1 MVGIEIAHCTA
12 AIDAVLAAYY
22 DFLEATVDEAV
33 RLVPSYGK
41 SDTLGLDA
49 IPEITIVEVLEAYD
63 PHAVII
69 TEERGGGERF
79 RMFTREDDPRTFRT
93 FYLSDPMDRSIQF
106 AEFLRGV
113 DQKGEKLG
121 AVLRRPEARARWER
135 EYGAPAAITGA
146 SSAVTGV
153 RRGVPIFSVMVNYC
167 TQQLFV
173 ACSAG
178 VYVVDLPDT
187 LPDVDLGYVRAQGTP
202 VLFRAVG
209 RNRHTEMRRFV
220 TYLGKRGY
228 KENFLDSGL
237 MSEQEMAQHLHYG
250 LPGGPLRIFYLST
263 LQPEGVPIGFIVS
276 NGEKIG
282 EWIHWLSFLRFARM
296 SEGQREAALQT
307 FEIYQDRPWTKDGI
321 LMATSPPYSVFREVR
336 ESGGK
341 VVIDVRRFSDF
352 ENPSKLRST
361 LLVTPRGN
369 QWAARVVKQHGYRPI
384 VFSGD

>member
-1 MVGIEIAHCTA
+1 MFGIEVAHCNA
-12 AIDAVLAAYY
+12 AIGAVLAAYY
-22 DFLEATVDEAV
+22 NFLEATVDEAIRPV
-33 RLVPSYGK
+33 VSYGK

-79 RMFTREDDPRTFRT
+79 RMFTREDDPRAFRT
-93 FYLSDPMDRSIQF
+93 FYISDPMDRSIQF

-113 DQKGEKLG
+113 EQKDEKLG
-121 AVLRRPEARARWER
+121 AVLRHPEARTRWEQ

-146 SSAVTGV
+146 SSAITGV

-178 VYVVDLPDT
+178 IYAVDLPDT
-187 LPDVDLGYVRAQGTP
+187 PPDADLGYVRVQGTP
-202 VLFRAVG
+202 VLFRAIG
-209 RNRHTEMRRFV
+209 RNRHAEARRFV

-228 KENFLDSGL
+228 RENFLDSGL
-237 MSEQEMAQHLHYG
+237 IQEQEMTQYLHYG
-250 LPGGPLRIFYLST
+250 LPGGPMRIFYLSS
-263 LQPEGVPIGFIVS
+263 LQPEAVPIGCIIS

-282 EWIHWLSFLRFARM
+282 EWIHWLSFLRFVRT
-296 SEGQREAALQT
+296 SEDRREGALQA
-307 FEIYQDRPWTKDGI
+307 FEVYQDRPWTKDGI

-352 ENPSKLRST
+352 DNPSKLRST
-361 LLVTPRGN
+361 LLVTPCGN
-369 QWAARVVKQHGYRPI
+369 QWATRVVKQHGYRSV
-384 VFSGD
+384 VFPED